1 MKHCAIGTEIIS
13 YHGNPFIANET
24 EDIHSW
30 KSGGLIYPMEIL
42 ALGSE
47 DNVEVMVKIMR
58 EDYKCYWIII
68 KT

>member
-1 MKHCAIGTEIIS
+1 MEHWVIGTEIIS

-58 EDYKCYWIII
+58 EDYKCY
-68 KT
+68 